1 MSIEEQLERLNNNL
15 EVLAGAFTAMASAT
29 GGAAAATAALSQ
41 ASNATDDSSDD
52 DGDDSKPA
60 KKETRGRKRHR
71 YYRNP
76 DGSTFKAPNKD
87 DNPNAVEITKAE
99 FEKGDTPP
107 AAEKPAEPKVEQP
120 APSGAPTFADVRNA
134 AFKIRDKYDL
144 AAASEFIAPFTPEG
158 SDRKMKDIPESRY
171 AEFIAAVEK
180 KLAGGDDL

>member
-15 EVLAGAFTAMASAT
+15 EVLAGAFTAMASTA
-29 GGAAAATAALSQ
+29 GGAAVATAALSQ
-41 ASNATDDSSDD
+41 AANTADED
-52 DGDDSKPA
+52 DGEDSKPI
-60 KKETRGRKRHR
+60 KKETRGRPRHR

-76 DGSTFKAPNKD
+76 DGTTFKAPNKD